1 MRFLILFFAVAA
13 PLLLIL
19 LWAQAPLTG
28 VAILALSHALLL
40 IGTLA
45 PNVQWFGPVITCF
58 EPRGKEVWLTID
70 DGPGD
75 DTAAILEVLAVR
87 NAKATFFVKGMDAQ
101 RNHERLKEVV
111 AHGHTIANHSHT
123 HPSGTFWCL
132 PPSRIEEEID
142 GCNAVL
148 AEVTGERPRWFRA
161 PVGMKNPAVHPLLAR
176 RNMRLIGWSVRG
188 FDALRDAP
196 DEIASRVVAR
206 TYPGA
211 IIVLHQG
218 REWSAR
224 TAARVIEALQQAGYT
239 FVVPSD
245 DRLKT
250 KR

>member
-1 MRFLILFFAVAA
+1 MRFLILFLAVAA
-13 PLLLIL
+13 PLLFIV
-19 LWAQAPLTG
+19 LWAQAPLT
-28 VAILALSHALLL
+28 AFALLALSHALLL

-70 DGPGD
+70 DGPSE
-75 DTAAILEVLAVR
+75 DTAAILEVLAVQ
-87 NAKATFFVKGMDAQ
+87 NAKATFFVKGVDAQ
-101 RNHERLKEVV
+101 QNRERVHQIV
-111 AHGHTIANHSHT
+111 AGGHTVGNHSHT

-132 PPSRIEEEID
+132 PPGRIEEEIE
-142 GCNAVL
+142 GCNAAL
-148 AEVTGERPRWFRA
+148 AELTGERPRWFRA

-176 RNMRLIGWSVRG
+176 RDMKLIGWSVRG
-188 FDALRDAP
+188 FDALREAP
-196 DEIASRVVAR
+196 DATASRVLAR

-211 IIVLHQG
+211 IVVLHQG
-218 REWSAR
+218 RAWSAR
-224 TAARVIEALQQAGYT
+224 TIAHVIEALGRAGYS